1 VRRFVRILLVG
12 CFAVVAFASALYG
25 SLWLW
30 IWYKSAQVDAYYRQY
45 PLLNGMLA
53 REPQSTNDSEG
64 ARQVLLDAVPLGT
77 AREAVIAI
85 LKWQGGLF
93 CKKSVEPEADT
104 RFRSRFLE
112 SRGMAIA
119 PKDDPAAKDLVECQT
134 EAPSIVAYTTW
145 LVDLEFEDGRLSD
158 ARVTI
163 LHIFL

>member
-64 ARQVLLDAVPLGT
+64 ARQVRPDNKL
-77 AREAVIAI
+77 R
-85 LKWQGGLF
+85 
-93 CKKSVEPEADT
+93 DT
-104 RFRSRFLE
+104 LANMIGFAKGS
-112 SRGMAIA
+112 S
-119 PKDDPAAKDLVECQT
+119 DPARSSEVGLSLSTLICQGD
-134 EAPSIVAYTTW
+134 AN
-145 LVDLEFEDGRLSD
+145 EFNPQGSSGSTKPD
-158 ARVTI
+158 
-163 LHIFL
+163 